1 MWRLL
6 DQMAQMEVRLT
17 SALAGRRG
25 ERPPRRSTSSCSDGS
40 APSYL
45 ATTREAAN
53 RAPALEPVVHR
64 RRQALAVASDVEQ
77 EPSGGV
83 TNEEVVIVAACDSLA
98 NPPEQRLQ
106 HNTHGTSIAPLPTAT
121 SSSTTCPWAD
131 APNHDKVDFTATAV
145 SLSADLPVSNN
156 LAVLK
161 NHLSLGVDLGNYDQE
176 KAVQHV
182 ASGTPA
188 DTASS
193 LPTACILS

>member
-1 MWRLL
+1 MMRLPGEATGVEAPTQHPWHL
-6 DQMAQMEVRLT
+6 D
-17 SALAGRRG
+17 
-25 ERPPRRSTSSCSDGS
+25 RSTSNCNILLD
-40 APSYL
+40 
-45 ATTREAAN
+45 
-53 RAPALEPVVHR
+53 H
-64 RRQALAVASDVEQ
+64 
-77 EPSGGV
+77 
-83 TNEEVVIVAACDSLA
+83 
-98 NPPEQRLQ
+98 
-106 HNTHGTSIAPLPTAT
+106 
-121 SSSTTCPWAD
+121 TCPWAD

>member
-1 MWRLL
+1 MDAAMWHLL
-6 DQMAQMEVRLT
+6 DEMAQMDVRLT

-25 ERPPRRSTSSCSDGS
+25 ERPPRGSTSSCSDGS

-83 TNEEVVIVAACDSLA
+83 TNEEAVAAHDSLA
-98 NPPEQRLQ
+98 KPPEQRLQ

-121 SSSTTCPWAD
+121 SSSTTCPWATS
-131 APNHDKVDFTATAV
+131 PRPMHPTTIRSTLQPPPYHFPPT
-145 SLSADLPVSNN
+145 SLSPTTS
-156 LAVLK
+156 
-161 NHLSLGVDLGNYDQE
+161 LSSRTTS
-176 KAVQHV
+176 
-182 ASGTPA
+182 ASALT
-188 DTASS
+188 
-193 LPTACILS
+193 